1 MLDLLAPQ
9 SRIDPAV
16 LASDG
21 AFAWWYLDL
30 VDEKGDGLVLIWSFA
45 LPFLPGEGPSAEQ
58 PSLALSV
65 YRDGQVDFV
74 LLTELDKGEFT
85 EAGWRMGRSTF
96 EQESRDGVRHLLAK
110 LDIDTPKGPVT
121 GTIRVQGPERAA
133 PQGASDGA
141 DAVHGWS
148 PQMGIGQ
155 AQATL
160 RCADWS
166 VSLEGEC
173 YRDRNFCTRP
183 LDQLGITRWVWGRAA
198 VNGALLIW
206 YLVEGEHP
214 SSRVFL
220 EREGALAEVPVQV
233 EYSAWRRDRYG
244 LRWAERVHILGEG
257 VDLRVSQGAPL
268 DHGPFYL
275 RHPVQA
281 VLNGQSGR
289 GWGELVVPDK
299 LDRPWM
305 RPFVNMR
312 TQRLSGNSMW
322 LPLFAGPRPLLR
334 WL

>member
-1 MLDLLAPQ
+1 MLDLLDPQ
-9 SRIDPAV
+9 CRIDPAV
-16 LASDG
+16 LDG
-21 AFAWWYLDL
+21 DGSFAWWYLDL
-30 VDEKGDGLVLIWSFA
+30 VDASGNGLVLIWSFA

-65 YRDGQVDFV
+65 YKDGQVDFV
-74 LLTELDKGEFT
+74 LLTELEKGEFT
-85 EAGWRMGRSTF
+85 QQGWRMGRSEF
-96 EQESRDGVRHLLAK
+96 VQESRDGVRHLRVD

-121 GTIRVQGPERAA
+121 GSIRVEGPELQA
-133 PQGASDGA
+133 PIGASDGA
-141 DAVHGWS
+141 QAVHGWS
-148 PQMGIGQ
+148 PQMGVGTAI
-155 AQATL
+155 AEL
-160 RCADWS
+160 SCADWS

-183 LDQLGITRWVWGRAA
+183 LDQLGISRWVWGRAA
-198 VNGALLIW
+198 IDGALLVW

-214 SSRVFL
+214 SSRVFVQ
-220 EREGALAEVPVQV
+220 REGRLDEVEV
-233 EYSAWRRDRYG
+233 EVVYSDQRRDRYG
-244 LRWAERVHILGEG
+244 LSWAGSVHLVGEG
-257 VDLRVSQGAPL
+257 VDLHVTQGMPL

-281 VLNGQSGR
+281 VFNGRPGR

-312 TQRLSGNSMW
+312 TQRLKGNSMW